1 MTGIGRAAVALAI
14 TTGAALA
21 TSAPA
26 FAGQAYRAP
35 GFSSGSASCAG
46 AAMNY
51 QAHYGGESD
60 SFPTITHG
68 TVGPTMSG
76 DATSLG
82 GRVVGEFQT
91 SLAQTS
97 GPIWVCV
104 P

>member
-1 MTGIGRAAVALAI
+1 MTGIGRAATAL
-14 TTGAALA
+14 
-21 TSAPA
+21 
-26 FAGQAYRAP
+26 
-35 GFSSGSASCAG
+35 
-46 AAMNY
+46 
-51 QAHYGGESD
+51 
-60 SFPTITHG
+60 TITHG

-82 GRVVGEFQT
+82 GRVIGEFQT